1 MKKYAAEFIATFALA
16 LTVGVTLAGKFP
28 VPTPVMAGLVLGVFV
43 YTIGGISGAHVNP
56 AITLGLLS
64 VRKISAKDAAL
75 YLVAQFFGGGFA
87 MATSGAL
94 LQRPPLT
101 VTDGIAVGASE
112 ALGAFLLALGVAA
125 VVYGKVPAPAAGITI
140 GGSLLAGISVAAGS
154 NGVLNPAVALGIGS
168 FSLTY
173 ALAPIVGAVIAMQ
186 LYKSLQDAG

>member
-1 MKKYAAEFIATFALA
+1 MKKYAAEFIGTFVLA

-43 YTIGGISGAHVNP
+43 YTIGGISGAHINP

-64 VRKISAKDAAL
+64 VRKISVKDAAL

-87 MATSGAL
+87 MATSRAML
-94 LQRPPLT
+94 ERPPLT
-101 VTDGIAVGASE
+101 VTDSVAVGASE
-112 ALGAFLLALGVAA
+112 ALGAFLLAFGVAA
-125 VVYGKVPAPAAGITI
+125 VVYGKAPAAASGLTI
-140 GGSLLAGISVAAGS
+140 GGSLLVGISVAAGS

-173 ALAPIVGAVIAMQ
+173 AVAPIVGAVIAMQ
-186 LYKSLQDAG
+186 LYKSLQDGA